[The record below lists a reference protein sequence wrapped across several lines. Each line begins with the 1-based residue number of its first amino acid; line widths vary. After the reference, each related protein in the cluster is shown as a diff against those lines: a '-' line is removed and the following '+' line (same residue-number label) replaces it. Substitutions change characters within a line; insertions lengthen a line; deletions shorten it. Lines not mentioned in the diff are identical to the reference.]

1 MSPALPPRAGLLR
14 WTIMMLVGIE
24 FLQNA
29 MLSFSAAYVSG
40 GVGAAPEEFSLAAA
54 VYAGTAIVMIAM
66 HRWLVEQLGYRPFI
80 RCALLVFTVGAVL
93 CAMADTTGEFIFGR
107 FVQAIGGSAFFT
119 GARVQVNRFRGPA
132 RGVAIRFMAG
142 GLIASASLGAWL
154 ASMLLEHA
162 TWRAL
167 FLGPLPMVA
176 IAAVLCELTLEDR
189 VPHARRSHPHP
200 IGTMLLAGMVLC
212 AQYLLERSQYD
223 FFARPLHLAVLL
235 VLAGLGLYGFMRME
249 FGRPGALL
257 PLERFTGGRFAAGIS
272 LYALCY
278 LVLSSTG
285 YMLPVTLQ
293 RGLGFP
299 VLATG
304 ALLTAAALVG
314 IVAALAHVSL
324 VRRFP
329 SQRKYLL
336 LAFGSLT
343 AFGFTMSAASPDV
356 PLWHF
361 VLPLIAY
368 AVFGSFAQGTAA
380 LNSFADIGED
390 VFSEAYQAKNMMR
403 ELVNSTGI
411 SIATLILQSRSTL
424 HYSRIVERIDVAHLD
439 PVSAGPF
446 AGLIANPTQP
456 ALLQQLASTVTQQA
470 TLMACLDF
478 FFALGCGAVVIGAVF
493 MLQRKI
499 V

>member
-1 MSPALPPRAGLLR
+1 
-14 WTIMMLVGIE
+14 
-24 FLQNA
+24 
-29 MLSFSAAYVSG
+29 
-40 GVGAAPEEFSLAAA
+40 
-54 VYAGTAIVMIAM
+54 
-66 HRWLVEQLGYRPFI
+66 
-80 RCALLVFTVGAVL
+80 
-93 CAMADTTGEFIFGR
+93 
-107 FVQAIGGSAFFT
+107 
-119 GARVQVNRFRGPA
+119 
-132 RGVAIRFMAG
+132 
-142 GLIASASLGAWL
+142 
-154 ASMLLEHA
+154 
-162 TWRAL
+162 
-167 FLGPLPMVA
+167 
-176 IAAVLCELTLEDR
+176 
-189 VPHARRSHPHP
+189 
-200 IGTMLLAGMVLC
+200 
-212 AQYLLERSQYD
+212 
-223 FFARPLHLAVLL
+223 
-235 VLAGLGLYGFMRME
+235 VLAGAGLYGFMRVE

-257 PLERFTGGRFAAGIS
+257 PLERFTGGRFAAGIT
-272 LYALCY
+272 LYGLCY

-304 ALLTAAALVG
+304 ALLTAASLVG
-314 IVAALAHVSL
+314 IIAALAHVSL

-336 LAFGSLT
+336 LAFGCLT
-343 AFGFTMSAASPDV
+343 AFGFTMSATSPDV

-411 SIATLILQSRSTL
+411 SIATLMLQSRSTL
-424 HYSRIVERIDVAHLD
+424 HYSRIVERIDVARLD
-439 PVSAGPF
+439 PTTAGPF
-446 AGLIANPTQP
+446 AGLIADPTQP
-456 ALLQQLASTVTQQA
+456 ALLQQLATAVTQQA

-478 FFALGCGAVVIGAVF
+478 FFALGCGAVVVGAVF

>member
-1 MSPALPPRAGLLR
+1 MSVALPPRPGLLR

-29 MLSFSAAYVSG
+29 MLSFSAAFVAG
-40 GVGAAPEEFSLAAA
+40 GVNAAPEEFSLAAA
-54 VYAGTAIVMIAM
+54 VYAGTAILMIAM
-66 HRWLVEQLGYRPFI
+66 HRWLVEHLGYRQFI
-80 RCALLVFTVGAVL
+80 RCALVIFTIGALL
-93 CAMADTTGEFIFGR
+93 CATSNTPGELIFGR
-107 FVQAIGGSAFFT
+107 LVQAIGGSAFFT
-119 GARVQVNRFRGPA
+119 GARVQVNRFKGPA

-142 GLIASASLGAWL
+142 GLIASASMGAWL

-162 TWRAL
+162 SWRAL
-167 FLGPLPMVA
+167 FIGPLPMVA
-176 IAAVLCELTLEDR
+176 VAAVLCELTLEDR

-200 IGTMLLAGMVLC
+200 IGTMLLAGMILC
-212 AQYLLERSQYD
+212 TQYLLERSQYD
-223 FFARPLHLAVLL
+223 FFAQPLHLGVLL
-235 VLAGLGLYGFMRME
+235 VLAGAGLYGFMRME

-257 PLERFTGGRFAAGIS
+257 PLERFNGGRFAAGIS

-304 ALLTAAALVG
+304 TLLSAASLVG

-336 LAFGSLT
+336 LAFGSLA
-343 AFGFTMSAASPDV
+343 AFGFTISASSPDV
-356 PLWHF
+356 SLWHF
-361 VLPLIAY
+361 VWPLIAY

-411 SIATLILQSRSTL
+411 SLATLVLQSRSTL
-424 HYSRIVERIDVAHLD
+424 HYSRIVERIDVGHLD

-446 AGLIANPTQP
+446 AGLISDPTQP
-456 ALLQQLASTVTQQA
+456 ALLQQLASAVTQQA

-478 FFALGCGAVVIGAVF
+478 FFALGCGAVVAGTIF

>member
-1 MSPALPPRAGLLR
+1 
-14 WTIMMLVGIE
+14 MMLVGIE

-29 MLSFSAAYVSG
+29 MLAFSSAYVSG

-54 VYAGTAIVMIAM
+54 VYAGTAIMMIAM
-66 HRWLVEQLGYRPFI
+66 HRWLVEHLGYRQFM
-80 RCALLVFTVGAVL
+80 RGALLIFALGALL
-93 CAMADTTGEFIFGR
+93 CASADTPGGLIFGR
-107 FVQAIGGSAFFT
+107 LVQAIGGSAFFT
-119 GARVQVNRFRGPA
+119 GARVQVNRFKGPA

-142 GLIASASLGAWL
+142 GLIGSASIGAWL
-154 ASMLLEHA
+154 ASMLLEYA
-162 TWRAL
+162 SWRAL
-167 FLGPLPMVA
+167 FIAPLPMVL

-200 IGTMLLAGMVLC
+200 IGTMLLAGMVLA
-212 AQYLLERSQYD
+212 AQYLLERNQYD

-235 VLAGLGLYGFMRME
+235 VLAGAGLYGFMHME
-249 FGRPGALL
+249 FNRPGALL
-257 PLERFTGGRFAAGIS
+257 PLERFSGGRFAAGIS

-285 YMLPVTLQ
+285 YMLPVMLQ

-304 ALLTAAALVG
+304 TLLSAAALIG

-324 VRRFP
+324 VRAFP

-336 LAFGSLT
+336 LAFGALA

-356 PLWHF
+356 SLWHF
-361 VLPLIAY
+361 VWPLIGY
-368 AVFGSFAQGTAA
+368 AIFGSFAQGTAA
-380 LNSFADIGED
+380 LNSFAEIGED

-403 ELVNSTGI
+403 ELVNASGI
-411 SIATLILQSRSTL
+411 SLATLVLQSRSTM
-424 HYSRIVERIDVAHLD
+424 HYARLTERIDVAHLD
-439 PVSAGPF
+439 PLTAGPF
-446 AGLIANPTQP
+446 AGLIADPTQP
-456 ALLQQLASTVTQQA
+456 ALLQQLASLLTQQA

-478 FFALGCGAVVIGAVF
+478 FFALGCGALVIGTVF